1 MDLTPWR
8 QLLRKHNPPL
18 SAITMW
24 ERAAFS
30 DEKVTPAEFIQT
42 LIRKSGRED
51 YYLVGQVLPQV
62 GKLVEWA
69 MFRVLQDEK
78 KAAAAGIRVKVDYE
92 SILDTLNSQTR
103 LESHLFR
110 NTYAGV
116 LHSSAFNVFGI
127 QGDDGNINGKV
138 LDVNF
143 VHFPDNKVVVGP
155 PMAAFGGL

>member
-1 MDLTPWR
+1 MGHVPGL
-8 QLLRKHNPPL
+8 
-18 SAITMW
+18 A
-24 ERAAFS
+24 
-30 DEKVTPAEFIQT
+30 
-42 LIRKSGRED
+42 
-51 YYLVGQVLPQV
+51 
-62 GKLVEWA
+62 
-69 MFRVLQDEK
+69 

-116 LHSSAFNVFGI
+116 LHSSGVNCFGI
-127 QGDDGNINGKV
+127 QGDDGNINGMV
-138 LDVNF
+138 LDINF